1 MALRDV
7 VRRLK
12 QAPED
17 LERERLAHRT
27 AELGATP
34 ITEVEPRA
42 QVSVVGQVRSVR
54 IVPRAGAPSLEVTID
69 DGHGRAVGVFFGRQR
84 LGGVGPGR
92 ELRFS
97 GRAMHERGRIV
108 LFNPAYEFVK

>member
-12 QAPED
+12 TSPEE
-17 LERERLAHRT
+17 LERQRLAQQT
-27 AELGATP
+27 TELGGTP
-34 ITEVEPRA
+34 ITEVQPRE
-42 QVSVVGQVRSVR
+42 QVSVAGQVRSVR

-69 DGHGRAVGVFFGRQR
+69 DGHGRAVAVFFGRQR

-92 ELRFS
+92 ELRFM
-97 GRAMHERGRIV
+97 GRAMQERGRIV
-108 LFNPAYEFVK
+108 LYNPAYEFVK